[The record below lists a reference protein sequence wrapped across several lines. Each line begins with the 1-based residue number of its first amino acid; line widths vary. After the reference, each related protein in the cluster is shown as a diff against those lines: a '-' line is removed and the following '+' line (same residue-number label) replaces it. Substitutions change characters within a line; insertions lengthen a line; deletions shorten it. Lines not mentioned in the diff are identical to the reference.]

1 MYFNPIYQLS
11 GILVRFVVGRVNL
24 PSLFS
29 LLASNLLFV
38 SRHLIR
44 NQGLFPTIYGL
55 YALYRTIQN
64 GNPLTSFINN
74 NRINPIVSSTIGS
87 LVSNHWGDC
96 LRYAPI
102 INSSFYMYACGI
114 ILSSF
119 SSITYKVL
127 GFTAGLICTSLG
139 IVTNQTLCAVPFLKY
154 LGMEVLDFFADHFN
168 FKFFRSVSDEVI
180 GNSPRGEPVVSIH
193 PTDYNDGKINPY
205 MYIGIILLGLVG
217 ITASLVV
224 ADKMNHDFISHIPG
238 VSSYVEYINS
248 SLNNIFQYFTSKPTG
263 PTAPSAP
270 TVEKIP
276 STWES
281 APEAINRPPRGPLPV
296 FDNTSAS

>member
-1 MYFNPIYQLS
+1 
-11 GILVRFVVGRVNL
+11 
-24 PSLFS
+24 
-29 LLASNLLFV
+29 
-38 SRHLIR
+38 
-44 NQGLFPTIYGL
+44 
-55 YALYRTIQN
+55 
-64 GNPLTSFINN
+64 
-74 NRINPIVSSTIGS
+74 
-87 LVSNHWGDC
+87 
-96 LRYAPI
+96 
-102 INSSFYMYACGI
+102 MYACGI

>member
-55 YALYRTIQN
+55 YALNRTIQN

-102 INSSFYMYACGI
+102 INSSFYMYACV
-114 ILSSF
+114 
-119 SSITYKVL
+119 YQVL
-127 GFTAGLICTSLG
+127 VLLHI
-139 IVTNQTLCAVPFLKY
+139 KY
-154 LGMEVLDFFADHFN
+154 
-168 FKFFRSVSDEVI
+168 
-180 GNSPRGEPVVSIH
+180 
-193 PTDYNDGKINPY
+193 
-205 MYIGIILLGLVG
+205 
-217 ITASLVV
+217 
-224 ADKMNHDFISHIPG
+224 
-238 VSSYVEYINS
+238 
-248 SLNNIFQYFTSKPTG
+248 
-263 PTAPSAP
+263 
-270 TVEKIP
+270 
-276 STWES
+276 
-281 APEAINRPPRGPLPV
+281 
-296 FDNTSAS
+296 